1 MLTLEKKLVVDE
13 AGNPTEVIISWK
25 DFLIIEELL
34 GLDLDAEAID
44 DLETARQDREKGN
57 VDAYIDLDDIE

>member
-25 DFLIIEELL
+25 DFLLIYVLL
-34 GLDLDAEAID
+34 GLDLDEEAID

-57 VDAYIDLDDIE
+57 VDAYIDLDDLE

>member
-1 MLTLEKKLVVDE
+1 
-13 AGNPTEVIISWK
+13 WK

-34 GLDLDAEAID
+34 GLDLDEAAID
-44 DLETARQDREKGN
+44 DLEIARQDREKGN